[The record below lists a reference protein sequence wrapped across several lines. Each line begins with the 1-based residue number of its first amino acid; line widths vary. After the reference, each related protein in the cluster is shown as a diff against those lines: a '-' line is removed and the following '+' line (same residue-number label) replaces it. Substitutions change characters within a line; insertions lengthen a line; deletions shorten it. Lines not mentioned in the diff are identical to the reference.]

1 MGEEPGELVGAAT
14 VARTVLLG
22 ILAPLA
28 VTIVLE
34 TGVAALLGLRRRA
47 LAVVVWV
54 NCVTN
59 PLLNLVW
66 MVFAWAGVGFT
77 TKNSVG
83 SRSGTVNLTPTFWG
97 WAILG
102 VMEVIVSVVE
112 WRMLVW
118 ALGRKNISSRKL
130 LVVSVVMNAVSATL
144 GTYVLSF
151 VPS

>member
-1 MGEEPGELVGAAT
+1 MGTTT

-34 TGVAALLGLRRRA
+34 TGMAALFGLRRRA
-47 LAVVVWV
+47 LAAVVSV

-59 PLLNLVW
+59 PPLNLLW
-66 MVFAWAGVGFT
+66 MVLAWASVGFERV
-77 TKNSVG
+77 NSGG
-83 SRSGTVNLTPTFWG
+83 SRGGTVDVTPTFWG
-97 WAILG
+97 WFILG
-102 VMEVIVSVVE
+102 VLEVLVVVVE
-112 WRMLVW
+112 WRILVW
-118 ALGRKNISSRKL
+118 ALGRKDISSRKL
-130 LVVSVVMNAVSATL
+130 LVVAAVMNAVSATL